1 MCNLTIWLLAF
12 GLLSDLPVGAQPGG
26 GGRGRGGFGGGM
38 SPDQIFGLLAFND
51 QFGVTDKQLLKL
63 RGNLQPLYVEQQK
76 AMEAMFSGEVDFRA
90 LRETMREMQM
100 EMRGKI
106 MSALSEVLEEEQI
119 EALKTHMKEQQE
131 RMRNRFRGGGPRGGG
146 GSRGGGGPRGGGES
160 NGDSD
165 GGGF

>member
-1 MCNLTIWLLAF
+1 
-12 GLLSDLPVGAQPGG
+12 
-26 GGRGRGGFGGGM
+26 M

-76 AMEAMFSGEVDFRA
+76 AMEGMFSGEVDFRA

-106 MSALSEVLEEEQI
+106 MGALSEVLEEEQI
-119 EALKTHMKEQQE
+119 EGLKTHMKEQQE

-146 GSRGGGGPRGGGES
+146 GPRDGGAS